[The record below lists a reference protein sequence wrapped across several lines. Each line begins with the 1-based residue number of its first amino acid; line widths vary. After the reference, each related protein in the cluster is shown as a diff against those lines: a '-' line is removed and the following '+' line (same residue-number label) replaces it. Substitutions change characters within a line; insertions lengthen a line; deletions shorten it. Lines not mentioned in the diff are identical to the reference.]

1 MLSQNFLDEI
11 TKSFKIKGKKIH
23 KASCVVQLF
32 PEDGALMLQMPVR
45 DDLSVGA
52 ILQPDKDD
60 YRNVWLLLPVTSSYG
75 SSAKPVADLSIIQQY
90 LEEFIIC
97 CKACFKAYDKRSSAY
112 TLFNCASENSY
123 ISNNFYQAYIALE
136 NQWEVECTKVSS
148 DHKECVIDMFKIYT
162 AIQEKNVAENC
173 LPFYEKGLLHFNQ
186 EDLDSAI
193 AYFTNAI
200 KCYNNYAPAYFFR
213 ARSYWRKKNIDLAID
228 DMMRAL
234 NIAEQDSSAFATVED
249 LHLADIYF
257 DLGLLHSEINELEK
271 AKEYYTIAQ
280 SFLKKLSVS
289 SSKRKSDYQRL
300 EMCMMA
306 NSARIQNEYLRKKRI
321 DFIATNSRDLP
332 QEKEVKLSSF
342 SETSVIHS
350 RNKIDKTG
358 FDWLGGIGC
367 GFIFYFFAFAIM
379 FFIGVLIVGAGYSWF
394 WCWVLCGIVVLGFIR
409 DLLEHLF

>member
-1 MLSQNFLDEI
+1 M
-11 TKSFKIKGKKIH
+11 
-23 KASCVVQLF
+23 
-32 PEDGALMLQMPVR
+32 
-45 DDLSVGA
+45 
-52 ILQPDKDD
+52 
-60 YRNVWLLLPVTSSYG
+60 
-75 SSAKPVADLSIIQQY
+75 
-90 LEEFIIC
+90 
-97 CKACFKAYDKRSSAY
+97 
-112 TLFNCASENSY
+112 
-123 ISNNFYQAYIALE
+123 
-136 NQWEVECTKVSS
+136 
-148 DHKECVIDMFKIYT
+148 
-162 AIQEKNVAENC
+162 
-173 LPFYEKGLLHFNQ
+173 
-186 EDLDSAI
+186 
-193 AYFTNAI
+193 
-200 KCYNNYAPAYFFR
+200 
-213 ARSYWRKKNIDLAID
+213 
-228 DMMRAL
+228 
-234 NIAEQDSSAFATVED
+234 
-249 LHLADIYF
+249 HLADIYF